1 MDTAKRTPQE
11 QKAREAV
18 SDAMHREAL
27 KKSRTMELLRKFEEM
42 HIAAGGKKLS

>member
-1 MDTAKRTPQE
+1 MVATKRTPEE
-11 QKAREAV
+11 QRAREAV
-18 SDAMHREAL
+18 SDTMHREAL

>member
-1 MDTAKRTPQE
+1 MDTPKRTPEE

-18 SDAMHREAL
+18 SDAMYRQAL
-27 KKSRTMELLRKFEEM
+27 QKSRTMELLRKFEEM